1 MTATRRAA
9 DTLIILV
16 GLLIIWELLHRI
28 AGETA
33 LPAPLPTIVYLL
45 HNLAT
50 PRFLSNLATTALE
63 LGYALILSYGIGLAI
78 GVWMGAHRLSGA
90 VGEPILVSLYS
101 LPKITLYPVVL
112 LIFGLGISGKVAF
125 GALHGILPVALL
137 TMGAIRTIPQVY
149 LRSAR
154 TMQLSPW
161 QTIAHVLLP
170 AALPEIFTGLRIGFT
185 VTLLGVLLGEM
196 FASKEGLGS
205 MIMNAVQLLQGEEM
219 MMVAIVLFAF
229 AAIANGLLLWIEHR
243 LHRRV

>member
-1 MTATRRAA
+1 MTATRRAG
-9 DTLIILV
+9 DTLVILV
-16 GLLIIWELLHRI
+16 ALLIIWELLHKI

-50 PRFLSNLATTALE
+50 PRFLSNLTTTALE

-137 TMGAIRTIPQVY
+137 TTGAIRAIPQVY

>member
-1 MTATRRAA
+1 
-9 DTLIILV
+9 
-16 GLLIIWELLHRI
+16 
-28 AGETA
+28 
-33 LPAPLPTIVYLL
+33 
-45 HNLAT
+45 
-50 PRFLSNLATTALE
+50 
-63 LGYALILSYGIGLAI
+63 
-78 GVWMGAHRLSGA
+78 MGAHRLSGA

-112 LIFGLGISGKVAF
+112 LMFGLGISGKVAF

-137 TMGAIRTIPQVY
+137 TIGAIRAIPPVY

-154 TMQLSPW
+154 TMQLTPW
-161 QTIAHVLLP
+161 QTITHVLLP

-205 MIMNAVQLLQGEEM
+205 MIMNAMQLLQGQEM

-229 AAIANGLLLWIEHR
+229 AAMANGLLLWIEHR
-243 LHRRV
+243 LHRRVNPRV

>member
-1 MTATRRAA
+1 MTATRRAG
-9 DTLIILV
+9 DTLVILIA
-16 GLLIIWELLHRI
+16 LLVIWELLHRI

-33 LPAPLPTIVYLL
+33 LPAPLPTLAYLL

-50 PRFLSNLATTALE
+50 PRFLSNLTTTALE
-63 LGYALILSYGIGLAI
+63 LGYSLILSYGLGLAI

-112 LIFGLGISGKVAF
+112 LVFGLGISGKVAF

-137 TMGAIRTIPQVY
+137 TMGAIRAIPTVY

-154 TMQLSPW
+154 TMRLSPW

>member
-1 MTATRRAA
+1 MATWA
-9 DTLIILV
+9 
-16 GLLIIWELLHRI
+16 LLHKI

-33 LPAPLPTIVYLL
+33 LPAPLPTLVYLL
-45 HNLAT
+45 HNLTT
-50 PRFLSNLATTALE
+50 PRFLANLTTTALE

-112 LIFGLGISGKVAF
+112 LMFGLGISGKVAF